1 MFATLMKKTGI
12 LALALLTGLA
22 ALPGAAAAGR
32 GDGLSLS
39 LSPGTGTTVQVQ
51 RMASAQATPKADAP
65 PADSYRVDT
74 GDGISVTVFGE
85 PDLSIRDER
94 VKGDGTI
101 SYPLLGAIQVRGL
114 NAAELESLI
123 TRRLAD
129 GYLKKPNVN
138 VSIDTYRMF
147 FIKGEVKN
155 PGGYS
160 YQDGLTVE
168 KAVALA
174 GGFTE
179 RASQSAITL
188 VRDGDNPTEDKVKI
202 NARIKPG
209 DIITIGESFF

>member
-1 MFATLMKKTGI
+1 MMSV
-12 LALALLTGLA
+12 LA
-22 ALPGAAAAGR
+22 AVASSGAFAAGR
-32 GDGLSLS
+32 NGELSLS
-39 LSPGTGTTVQVQ
+39 ISPGAGVTVPVQ
-51 RMASAQATPKADAP
+51 RVASAQAAP
-65 PADSYRVDT
+65 AAEAAPADRYRVDT

-85 PDLSIRDER
+85 PDLSIRNER

-101 SYPLLGAIQVRGL
+101 AYPLLGAIQVRGL
-114 NAAELESLI
+114 TAPELQAHI
-123 TRRLAD
+123 TRQLSD

-179 RASQSAITL
+179 RASESAITL
-188 VRDGDNPTEDKVKI
+188 VREGGNNPAKDKVRI
-202 NARIKPG
+202 NARIQPG

>member
-1 MFATLMKKTGI
+1 MKDTGLFT
-12 LALALLTGLA
+12 LALVAGLA
-22 ALPGAAAAGR
+22 CLPEAAAAGS
-32 GDGLSLS
+32 GDSLSLS
-39 LSPGTGTTVQVQ
+39 LSPGTGTTVPVQ
-51 RMASAQATPKADAP
+51 RMASAQAAPNADS
-65 PADSYRVDT
+65 PAAGSYRVDT

-85 PDLSIRDER
+85 PDMSIRDER

-114 NAAELESLI
+114 NAAELEALI
-123 TRRLAD
+123 TRKLAD

-179 RASQSAITL
+179 RASESAITL
-188 VRDGDNPTEDKVKI
+188 VREGGNNPAKDKVRI
-202 NARIKPG
+202 DARVRPG

>member
-1 MFATLMKKTGI
+1 MKDTGLFT
-12 LALALLTGLA
+12 LALVAGLA
-22 ALPGAAAAGR
+22 CLPEAAAAGS
-32 GDGLSLS
+32 GDSLSLS
-39 LSPGTGTTVQVQ
+39 LSPGTGTTVPVQ
-51 RMASAQATPKADAP
+51 RMASAQAAPNADS
-65 PADSYRVDT
+65 PAAGSYRVDT
-74 GDGISVTVFGE
+74 GERPAAAIQEMTRILKPGGE
-85 PDLSIRDER
+85 

-114 NAAELESLI
+114 NAPELQALI
-123 TRRLAD
+123 TEKLAD

-179 RASQSAITL
+179 RASESAITL
-188 VRDGDNPTEDKVKI
+188 VREGGNNPAKDKVRI
-202 NARIKPG
+202 DARVRPG